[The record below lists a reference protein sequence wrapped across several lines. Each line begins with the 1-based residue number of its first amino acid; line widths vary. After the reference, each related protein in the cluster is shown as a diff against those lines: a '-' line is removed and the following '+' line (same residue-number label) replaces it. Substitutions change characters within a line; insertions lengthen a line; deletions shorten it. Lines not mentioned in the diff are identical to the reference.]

1 MSEATVEITAKRG
14 GRKNDLNEVLGAL
27 EGLCASLQPGDVIP
41 SHRELMQQFGTSER
55 AVRWALDEL
64 RRQGIIIRRQGAS
77 TIVAE
82 RPAGHRASQAM
93 NAAAVESNTIV
104 VIGPH
109 DYSFYDRCMH
119 LVLRQADSAGLT
131 LTCRLCEPDSD
142 PAAFHIGQP
151 TGVLLFGYRLKPLG
165 KRFQAEGHRVVI
177 VGSPPTDSLPE
188 VPCVHVDQEQGGYL
202 VVRHLLELGHRRI
215 ALGYD
220 HQSPRW
226 RGHERALREA
236 RAKGK
241 ASVVTFSE
249 LSWDEVGDSWQRDPR
264 LAAEYFRQ
272 PDAPTAVATWNDH
285 NAAALLA
292 VLTRAGIEVPEQV
305 SLVGFDNLPEAQL
318 VHPPL
323 TTVDSAIEQQLQAA
337 LGLLTR
343 PDAPP
348 SSHTV
353 VVLPTLI
360 GRESSASPPESL
372 V

>member
-1 MSEATVEITAKRG
+1 
-14 GRKNDLNEVLGAL
+14 
-27 EGLCASLQPGDVIP
+27 
-41 SHRELMQQFGTSER
+41 MQQFGASER

-82 RPAGHRASQAM
+82 RPAGGRASQSM
-93 NAAAVESNTIV
+93 NSMAAAPIDTIV
-104 VIGPH
+104 AIGPH
-109 DYSFYDRCMH
+109 DYSFFDRCMH
-119 LVLRQADSAGLT
+119 LVLRQAESVGLT
-131 LTCRLCEPDSD
+131 LVCRLYEPDTD

-151 TGVLLFGYRLKPLG
+151 TCVLLFGYRLTSLG
-165 KRFQAEGHRVVI
+165 KRLQAEGHRVVI
-177 VGSPPTDSLPE
+177 VGSPPADSLPE

-220 HQSPRW
+220 RQSPRW
-226 RGHERALREA
+226 HGHERALREA

-241 ASVVTFSE
+241 AGVVTFSE
-249 LSWDEVGDSWQRDPR
+249 LSWDEVGDSWQRDPQ

-285 NAAALLA
+285 AAAALLA
-292 VLTRAGIEVPEQV
+292 VLTRAGIEVPQRV
-305 SLVGFDNLPEAQL
+305 SLVGFDNLPESQL

-360 GRESSASPPESL
+360 GRESSASAPQSL

>member
-1 MSEATVEITAKRG
+1 MPSATLNNSAKRG
-14 GRKNDLNEVLGAL
+14 ARKNDLDEVLGAL
-27 EGLCASLQPGDVIP
+27 EGLCASLKPGDVIP

-64 RRQGIIIRRQGAS
+64 RRQGVIIRRQGAS

-82 RPAGHRASQAM
+82 RPLRGCMDLAIEAP
-93 NAAAVESNTIV
+93 SNTVIA
-104 VIGPH
+104 IGPH
-109 DYSFYDRCMH
+109 DYSFFDRCMH
-119 LVLRQADSAGLT
+119 LVLRQAESAGLT
-131 LTCRLCEPDSD
+131 LVCRLCEPDSA
-142 PAAFHIGQP
+142 PAAFHLGQP
-151 TGVLLFGYRLKPLG
+151 MAVLLFGYRLMPLG
-165 KRFQAEGHRVVI
+165 KRLQEEGHRVVI
-177 VGSPPTDSLPE
+177 VGSPSADALPE
-188 VPCVHVDQEQGGYL
+188 VPCVFADQEQGGYL
-202 VVRHLLELGHRRI
+202 VVRHLLELGHQRI

-220 HQSPRW
+220 QQSLRW

-236 RAKGK
+236 RAKGRVG
-241 ASVVTFSE
+241 VVAFSE
-249 LSWDEVGDSWQRDPR
+249 LSWDEVGDSWQRDPQ
-264 LAAEYFRQ
+264 LAAEYFCQ

-285 NAAALLA
+285 AAAALLA
-292 VLTRAGIEVPEQV
+292 VLTRAGVKVPEQV

-323 TTVDSAIEQQLQAA
+323 TSVDSAIEQQLQAA

-343 PDAPP
+343 PDTLP

-360 GRESSASPPESL
+360 GRESSASAPKTL